1 LTLGVIEASA
11 VTGEPVALADDLDP
25 NPPTESGAGNWR
37 PRSLTGPDLPALIA
51 DILQEDLAETAVAWE
66 SRRARTQAHH

>member
-25 NPPTESGAGNWR
+25 NQPTESGSGNWV
-37 PRSLTGPDLPALIA
+37 PRSLTEPDLLALIA
-51 DILQEDLAETAVAWE
+51 DILQEDLAETAVAW
-66 SRRARTQAHH
+66 ARTQAHH